1 LMRSGVESTLVNG
14 RMVFRSVPAN
24 LREDLFKLAV
34 DALLDVDSIVRQNM
48 LKYHSNLRLPIFPDT
63 LSVLL
68 SDKDPGVLLVALD
81 KVRLHPQDS
90 TVFEKVELL
99 ASHRDLGIRTK
110 VVSVVR
116 QLGHSHP
123 LYRGVLRKMMTDD
136 SIEIAAQAAV
146 EIARFGEKLSDEM
159 VEKIEAFLL
168 QSPALSGKVE
178 SIFYGLSS
186 LGEDGNRIYK
196 SLTSHA
202 SGKLRSRAWQ
212 RYISF
217 TESWNAPQVWLP
229 ALTDRDE
236 DVRSA
241 ILATLR
247 GRLPELGEPEIRT
260 LIDSR
265 YADVRVFGA
274 ESLLSAQADA
284 VEATFFDLLI
294 DEDNLVRATTLRVL
308 AKLRTQGWEKIH
320 QQSLLDQEYAIQ
332 RAAMDGLL
340 TNSQEGIAI
349 LRDYLSKNSST
360 KIAQVIRIEL
370 QRMRVPLP

>member
-1 LMRSGVESTLVNG
+1 
-14 RMVFRSVPAN
+14 
-24 LREDLFKLAV
+24 
-34 DALLDVDSIVRQNM
+34 
-48 LKYHSNLRLPIFPDT
+48 
-63 LSVLL
+63 
-68 SDKDPGVLLVALD
+68 
-81 KVRLHPQDS
+81 
-90 TVFEKVELL
+90 
-99 ASHRDLGIRTK
+99 
-110 VVSVVR
+110 
-116 QLGHSHP
+116 
-123 LYRGVLRKMMTDD
+123 MTDD

-159 VEKIEAFLL
+159 VEKIETFLL
-168 QSPALSGKVE
+168 QSPGLSGKVE

-202 SGKLRSRAWQ
+202 SGKLRSQAWQ
-212 RYISF
+212 RYLSL
-217 TESWNAPQVWLP
+217 TEGWNAPRVWLP
-229 ALTDRDE
+229 ALTDRDV

-241 ILATLR
+241 ILVTLR
-247 GRLPELGEPEIRT
+247 GRLPELGESEIRT

-265 YADVRVFGA
+265 YADVRAFSA

-284 VEATFFDLLI
+284 VENTFFDLLI

-320 QQSLLDQEYAIQ
+320 QQSLLDQEYSIQ

-340 TNSQEGIAI
+340 INRQEGIAI

-360 KIAQVIRIEL
+360 KIAQAIRIEL